1 MNQTSWKRI
10 LDKYAESIGP
20 RRRIIVLFKT
30 AHEQVAGIIKEID
43 EDFLVIG
50 TEDGRGIE
58 GIVVLEDV
66 VGIRTP

>member
-1 MNQTSWKRI
+1 
-10 LDKYAESIGP
+10 
-20 RRRIIVLFKT
+20 
-30 AHEQVAGIIKEID
+30 VAGTIKEID